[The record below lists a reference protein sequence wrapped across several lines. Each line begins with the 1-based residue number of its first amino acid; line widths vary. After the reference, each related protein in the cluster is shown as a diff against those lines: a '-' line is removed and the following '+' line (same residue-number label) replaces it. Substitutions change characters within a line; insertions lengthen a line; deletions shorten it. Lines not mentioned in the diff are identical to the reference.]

1 MPGLYEPK
9 RIQLITF
16 MWCTGSESIRNVSLN
31 LDRQPVF
38 TFGSAGNDG
47 CEPVLI
53 LTPNFTW
60 AEPNA

>member
-1 MPGLYEPK
+1 MYGVWINSK
-9 RIQLITF
+9 RL
-16 MWCTGSESIRNVSLN
+16 LN

-47 CEPVLI
+47 WEPVLI

>member
-1 MPGLYEPK
+1 MPGLYEAK
-9 RIQLITF
+9 RIQLITV

-31 LDRQPVF
+31 LDQQPVF
-38 TFGSAGNDG
+38 TFGSVGKDG